1 MKWLFSKTSR
11 TAANKKRTAS
21 VDSIRQKLA
30 DYQSTQGKSVFVGPS
45 TAQWGD
51 SFEYEKVAI
60 DPDASGFHQIPFH
73 C

>member
-1 MKWLFSKTSR
+1 MKWLFGKTDS
-11 TAANKKRTAS
+11 NSPQKQRTAS

-30 DYQSTQGKSVFVGPS
+30 GYQSTAGRSVFVGPS

-51 SFEYEKVAI
+51 SFDYEKVAI
-60 DPDASGFHQIPFH
+60 DPDSSGFHHVPFH